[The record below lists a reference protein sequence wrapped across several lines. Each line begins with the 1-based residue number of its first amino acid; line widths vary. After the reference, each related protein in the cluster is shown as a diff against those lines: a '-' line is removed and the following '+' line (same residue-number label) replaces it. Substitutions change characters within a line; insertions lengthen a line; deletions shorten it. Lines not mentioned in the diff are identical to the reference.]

1 MKKAILLFSLII
13 FATACKEVSKSSEE
27 KNSEDSSSQLEVN
40 SNRTTAETI
49 AYKNGF
55 ENWKNVSEIQFTFNV
70 DRNGNHF
77 ERSWTWNPKTDA
89 VTMKSAQDTVSY
101 NRATMD
107 TIAQKTDASF
117 INDKYWLLAP
127 YNLVWDNGIQTSEK
141 ENVIAPIS
149 KDTLNQLTIVYGN
162 DGGYTPGDAY
172 DFYFGKDFV
181 IKEWVYRKGNDSVPS
196 MTTTWED
203 YEGFNGLNIAK
214 MHKDETGNFKL
225 YFTNIKV
232 K

>member
-1 MKKAILLFSLII
+1 MKNAILFLCFII
-13 FATACKEVSKSSEE
+13 TVSACKEVTKSSEE
-27 KNSEDSSSQLEVN
+27 TTSRELIPEPDANP
-40 SNRTTAETI
+40 NRTIGETI

-89 VTMKSAQDTVSY
+89 VIMHSAQDTVAY
-101 NRATMD
+101 NRASMD
-107 TIAQKTDASF
+107 SITQKTDAGF

-127 YNLVWDNGIQTSEK
+127 YNLVWDKEIQTSKK

-181 IKEWVYRKGNDSVPS
+181 IKEWVYRKGNDSLPS
-196 MTTTWED
+196 MTTTWEE
-203 YEGFNGLNIAK
+203 YEDFNGLNIAK
-214 MHKDETGNFKL
+214 MHKDETGSFKL